1 MNLVRIPIQELDKVW
16 SMIEKDIKSAL
27 AYSSQLTD
35 SDFVFD
41 LAKEG
46 KFQIWVLW
54 DKEQKKTEQK
64 YFGVVV
70 TELIKRKFGKVC
82 HIYIMTGRQRH
93 KWQHLISE
101 VENFAKEE
109 GCKMMELIA
118 RPGWQKVLNLFDYK
132 RTHVVLEKE
141 IKQENKIWV
150 LAEDLQAEAQQH
162 K

>member
-1 MNLVRIPIQELDKVW
+1 MNLVRIPIQELEKVW
-16 SMIEKDIKSAL
+16 GMIEKDIKSAL

-82 HIYIMTGRQRH
+82 HIYIMTGRQRN

-101 VENFAKEE
+101 IEDFAKEE

-141 IKQENKIWV
+141 IKQENKI
-150 LAEDLQAEAQQH
+150 
-162 K
+162 

>member
-1 MNLVRIPIQELDKVW
+1 MELVRIPIEELDKVW
-16 SMIEKDIKSAL
+16 SMVEKDIKSAL

-41 LAKEG
+41 LTKQG
-46 KFQIWVLW
+46 KFQLWVLW
-54 DKEQKKTEQK
+54 DKKQKITANK

-132 RTHVVLEKE
+132 RTHVVLEKK

-150 LAEDLQAEAQQH
+150 LAEDLQEEAQHQ

>member
-1 MNLVRIPIQELDKVW
+1 MNLVRIPIQELEKVW
-16 SMIEKDIKSAL
+16 GMIEKDIKSAL

-82 HIYIMTGRQRH
+82 HIYIMTGRQRN
-93 KWQHLISE
+93 KWQHLISKI
-101 VENFAKEE
+101 ENFAKEE
-109 GCKMMELIA
+109 GCEMMELIA

-141 IKQENKIWV
+141 IKQENKI
-150 LAEDLQAEAQQH
+150 
-162 K
+162 

>member
-1 MNLVRIPIQELDKVW
+1 MNLVRIPIQELEKVW

-54 DKEQKKTEQK
+54 DKEQKITANK

-82 HIYIMTGRQRH
+82 HIYIMTGRQRN
-93 KWQHLISE
+93 KWQHLINE

-118 RPGWQKVLNLFDYK
+118 RPGWQRVLNLFDYK

-141 IKQENKIWV
+141 IKQENKI
-150 LAEDLQAEAQQH
+150 
-162 K
+162 